1 MTEEQLSHGSEV
13 APLGSAPPANLPVP
27 QEILEKLPPQTRHEI
42 EAFFAAGT
50 WGPMPNP
57 VAAKITPEHITKL
70 LEVHGQENEREYSD
84 RRDSRHWAV
93 VSALLAIVALGGF
106 VLALVGLGQTSL
118 AGEFV
123 KLAIAFGGGVGGG
136 YGLSEWRR
144 RQ

>member
-1 MTEEQLSHGSEV
+1 MGPKWPHWEAPHPPISLYLKRFWKSFLPRPVTKSRLSSLLV
-13 APLGSAPPANLPVP
+13 
-27 QEILEKLPPQTRHEI
+27 R
-42 EAFFAAGT
+42 
-50 WGPMPNP
+50 GPMPNP